1 MVFRMNQTMLQA
13 SLACASVIRV
23 VPMTGIAHAAGGG
36 AVRHPRRGA
45 GDVMGKE
52 L

>member
-1 MVFRMNQTMLQA
+1 MVFRMNQTMLRA
-13 SLACASVIRV
+13 SLASASAIRV
-23 VPMTGIAHAAGGG
+23 AARMGIAHAAGGG
-36 AVRHPRRGA
+36 AVRPPRRGA